1 MAQVNEN
8 NTNQAVEKENKAT
21 TNNQVESTNKKKKT
35 ITVKAKQFMNFGKI
49 GGLGRN
55 LWFEKDE
62 VRKVD
67 VTDNE
72 RLKSILDNAV
82 ENDFLEYVE

>member
-35 ITVKAKQFMNFGKI
+35 FKVRAKQFMNFGKI

-62 VRKVD
+62 VRTID
-67 VTDNE
+67 VTDNP
-72 RLKSILDNAV
+72 RLQSILDNAV
-82 ENDFLEYVE
+82 ENDFLEYVK